1 MSASSSVPPQ
11 SATQSVEPIAALTRH
26 YAATILPLWRG
37 AGWNAALRLPYEAL
51 DGVSGAPLPAV
62 RYRAMACARQLY
74 IFAHAGEPGSADAQ
88 RAAALF
94 ASLEAFF
101 GDDEGDDEGGWIY
114 SVDAAGQPLDRT
126 RDLYTFAFA
135 VFACAEYHK
144 RSGSEA
150 ALRLMTRTTQVIE
163 ARFADGRGLYRSA
176 LDEGY
181 GDAGAPV
188 LQNPIMHLTEAYLAA
203 YGIAGDAWY
212 GQRLREI
219 AGAVHA
225 RFVDAASGCVAE
237 LPQGEAG
244 NRIEP
249 GHQFEWFSLVTGA
262 PALFGGSALE
272 DALRRAFEFAQRHGV
287 SVGTLGVSAAL
298 AADGTLLDGSQR
310 IWAQTEFAR
319 ALAMEGSARS
329 LAILSDWAV
338 RFRARFLHAGGW
350 HEVLG
355 PDGAVL
361 RTDMPSTTPYHLLGA
376 YRALPAPTS
385 A

>member
-11 SATQSVEPIAALTRH
+11 SATQFAEPIAALTRH
-26 YAATILPLWRG
+26 YAGTILPLWRG
-37 AGWNAALRLPYEAL
+37 AGWNAVLRLPYEAL
-51 DGVSGAPLPAV
+51 DGASGAPLPAV

-74 IFAHAGEPGSADAQ
+74 IFAHAGEPGSAHAQ
-88 RAAALF
+88 HAAALF
-94 ASLEAFF
+94 ASLEACF
-101 GDDEGDDEGGWIY
+101 GDDEGGWTY

-150 ALRLMTRTTQVIE
+150 ALRLMARTTQVIE

-181 GDAGAPV
+181 GDAGAAV

-219 AGAVHA
+219 ADAVHA

-249 GHQFEWFSLVTGA
+249 GHQFEWFSLVMGA

-287 SVGTLGVSAAL
+287 VAGMLGVSAAL
-298 AADGTLLDGSQR
+298 AADGTLLDGAQR

-319 ALAMEGSARS
+319 ALAVEGSARS
-329 LAILSDWAV
+329 LATLSDWAV

-376 YRALPAPTS
+376 YRALPAPTG